1 MFENNTIILKE
12 IEKLNY
18 AIEHTSSKSK
28 KREFI
33 VSLNNLID
41 LYNEIND
48 TEYSYN
54 CINAG
59 NLNFVL
65 KKIHNVLFKHY
76 KTVSTDTYINNI
88 NILCNNSLDKLENY
102 DHPLHINPKFN
113 LSDSKGLIIDF
124 FNSFDKS
131 LEKYITEMIDK
142 YTFAVINK
150 KEDSSGYIIQNIRSK
165 NNYILIRVSDNKKLS
180 VENLSC
186 LVHELGHAVHF
197 KTIIDRHSLCSNVIY
212 NNFIEFPSSIFELFF
227 LKYLKSNKIN
237 IMDTEKTIY
246 NYLNYIK
253 KYIECL
259 NFTNSIIKYIS
270 PDTEY
275 NIEDINKILIDNK
288 LEFDLDEEQ
297 MYRSLSNVQDNYI
310 YSINGL
316 LSYYFYEKYVLDKEK
331 AKNDIYN
338 TIKCIGVEPDSYMFN
353 YLGINLDEFLK
364 CEYLD
369 NTIKENSKV
378 LKK

>member
-1 MFENNTIILKE
+1 MFENNTIIFKE

-18 AIEHTSSKSK
+18 AIEHVSSKSK
-28 KREFI
+28 KRELI
-33 VSLNNLID
+33 ISLNSIVELC
-41 LYNEIND
+41 NEVNN
-48 TEYSYN
+48 TEYSCN
-54 CINAG
+54 CINAE

-65 KKIHNVLFKHY
+65 KEIHNILFEHY
-76 KTVSTDTYINNI
+76 KTVSTDAYINNI

-102 DHPLHINPKFN
+102 NHPLHINPKFN
-113 LSDSKGLIIDF
+113 LNDSKGLIIDF

-131 LEKYITEMIDK
+131 LEKYIIEMIDK

-197 KTIIDRHSLCSNVIY
+197 KAIIDRHNLCSNVIY

-237 IMDTEKTIY
+237 IMDTEKTMY

-275 NIEDINKILIDNK
+275 NIEDINKILIDNN
-288 LEFDLDEEQ
+288 LEFSLNVDQ
-297 MYRSLSNVQDNYI
+297 MYNSLNDIQGNYF

-316 LSYYFYEKYVLDKEK
+316 LSYYFYEKYILDKETVK
-331 AKNDIYN
+331 KDIYN
-338 TIKCIGVEPDSYMFN
+338 IIKCIGVEPDSYMFN

-369 NTIKENSKV
+369 NTINEN
-378 LKK
+378 LKTLKI